1 MSASTDALKDI
12 PLFRNI
18 TTAHMEDLEVAFE
31 KCHFDSGDVLF
42 AAGAEPEHLLVLMEG
57 EVHLKEGDEVRY
69 TLSAPAPI
77 GELGAVS
84 GLNRNTTAV
93 ATSKVEVWRM
103 SQEALMGFFEAHG
116 DVAFPFYHNLMQVVA
131 DKIRQESRRLDEM
144 RTNIIRTQKAMKR
157 MRDMIL
163 ESTETE
169 ISAPMHDTLEELI
182 GRNRRSNYVV
192 EPPRTLP
199 AVVRL
204 GDGVEMPVCELS
216 AVWLVV
222 TRSPSMS
229 VVMGDHWTGVL
240 MASGVEIP
248 VSGKVSELRE
258 DSIVV
263 ELDLLLEEYATQL
276 EHYLTRV
283 QMLTVVV

>member
-18 TTAHMEDLEVAFE
+18 TTSHMEELEVAFE

-42 AAGAEPEHLLVLMEG
+42 TAGAEPQHLFVLMDG
-57 EVHLKEGDEVRY
+57 EIVLKEGDEVRFS
-69 TLSAPAPI
+69 LSAPAPI

-84 GLNRNTTAV
+84 GLSRNTTAI
-93 ATSKVEVWRM
+93 ATSKVEVWRI
-103 SQEALMGFFEAHG
+103 SRADLMGFFEDHG
-116 DVAFPFYHNLMQVVA
+116 DVAFPFYHNLMQVVS
-131 DKIRQESRRLDEM
+131 DKIRQESRRIDEM
-144 RTNIIRTQKAMKR
+144 RTNLIRTQKAMKR
-157 MRDMIL
+157 MRDLIL

-169 ISAPMHDTLEELI
+169 ISAPMHDTLEDLI

-199 AVVRL
+199 ALVRL
-204 GDGVEMPVCELS
+204 GSGVEMPVRELS

-222 TRSPSMS
+222 TRSPLME
-229 VVMGDHWTGVL
+229 VETGDHWTGVL
-240 MASGVEIP
+240 LASGMEIP
-248 VSGKVSELRE
+248 VSGNVSDVRE
-258 DSIVV
+258 DSIIV
-263 ELDLLLEEYATQL
+263 ELDLLLEEYAVQL
-276 EHYLTRV
+276 EDYLTRV